1 MLRLLVLA
9 LLLLNGLYFVWSQGL
24 LRVFDF
30 APAQQSEP
38 QRLEQQVHPEAL
50 HVLTP
55 QEQQQAEA
63 VTKVPARAPVCLQ
76 AGLFDDAQ
84 STALRV
90 ALEGALPK
98 DTWVFEAVVE
108 PERWIVYMGKFA
120 NAEAL
125 VKKRTELASLELNFE
140 PLTNAALEPGL
151 SLGGFETQAQADAA
165 LEALTQRGVRTAR
178 VVQEH
183 AEVRGTVLRLPAAD
197 EALRAQL
204 EGLGSVLAG
213 KSLRRCR

>member
-9 LLLLNGLYFVWSQGL
+9 LLMLNGLYFVWSQGF
-24 LRVFDF
+24 LRAFDF

-63 VTKVPARAPVCLQ
+63 VAKVPARAPVCLQ

-84 STALRV
+84 SAALRV
-90 ALEGALPK
+90 ALEGALPNG
-98 DTWVFEAVVE
+98 TWGFESVVE

-183 AEVRGTVLRLPAAD
+183 AEVHGTMLKLPAAD
-197 EALRAQL
+197 DALRAQL